1 MIKTIVVATDGSK
14 HADKAI
20 TAAGEIAGK
29 FGARVVVVHTALTG
43 ATSATLRKLATRK
56 ALTKDQRDLLDNY
69 EADVLMAMSGAG
81 MAPMTVVPPPAELLH
96 PIGDQLLQR
105 AAAAAKKAGAKRVS
119 TVYFGGDPADAIL
132 KTAKKEKADLIA
144 LGTRG
149 LGEIKGLF
157 LGSVSHKVSAHA
169 DCAVLTVK

>member
-1 MIKTIVVATDGSK
+1 MIKTIVVATDGSN
-14 HADKAI
+14 HAEKAI
-20 TAAGEIAGK
+20 ATAGEIAGK
-29 FGARVVVVHTALTG
+29 FGARVVVVHTMLSG
-43 ATSATLRKLATRK
+43 ASSAQLRKLANRK

-81 MAPMTVVPPPAELLH
+81 MAPMTVVPAPAELLH
-96 PIGDQLLQR
+96 PIGDQILER
-105 AAAAAKKAGAKRVS
+105 SATAAKKAGAKKVD
-119 TVYFGGDPADAIL
+119 TKLMGGDAADAIL
-132 KTAKKEKADLIA
+132 ATAKKEKADMIV

-169 DCAVLTVK
+169 SCPVLTVK

>member
-14 HADKAI
+14 HADKAVA
-20 TAAGEIAGK
+20 AAGEIAGK
-29 FGARVVVVHTALTG
+29 FGSRVVVVHTALTG
-43 ATSATLRKLATRK
+43 ASSNTLRRLANRK
-56 ALTKDQRDLLDNY
+56 ALSKPQRDLLDNY

-81 MAPMTVVPPPAELLH
+81 MAPITVVPPPVELLH
-96 PIGDQLLQR
+96 PIGDQLLER
-105 AAAAAKKAGAKRVS
+105 AAAAVKKAGAKRVS
-119 TVYFGGDPADAIL
+119 TAYFGGDPADAIL
-132 KTAKKEKADLIA
+132 KTAKKEKADMIV

>member
-14 HADKAI
+14 HADSAV
-20 TAAGEIAGK
+20 AMAGEIAGK
-29 FGARVVVVHTALTG
+29 FGSRVVVVHTALAG
-43 ATSATLRKLATRK
+43 ASSNTLRKLANRK
-56 ALTKDQRDLLDNY
+56 ALTKEQRDLLDNY

-81 MAPMTVVPPPAELLH
+81 MAPMAVVPPPAELLH
-96 PIGDQLLQR
+96 PIGEQLLER
-105 AAAAAKKAGAKRVS
+105 AAAAAKKAGAKKVTTTYS
-119 TVYFGGDPADAIL
+119 GGDPADAIL
-132 KTAKKEKADLIA
+132 NAAKKEKADMIV

-169 DCAVLTVK
+169 NCPVLTVK

>member
-14 HADKAI
+14 HADNAL
-20 TAAGEIAGK
+20 AEAGEIAGK
-29 FGARVVVVHTALTG
+29 FGARVVVVHTALAG
-43 ATSATLRKLATRK
+43 ASSATLRKLANRR
-56 ALTKDQRDLLDNY
+56 ALSKDQRDLLDNY

-81 MAPMTVVPPPAELLH
+81 MAPMAVVPPPAELLH
-96 PIGDQLLQR
+96 PIGEQILAR
-105 AAAAAKKAGAKRVS
+105 AAAAAKKAGAKKV
-119 TVYFGGDPADAIL
+119 TTAYFGGDPADVIL
-132 KTAKKEKADLIA
+132 NAAKKEKADLIV

-169 DCAVLTVK
+169 NCPVLTVK

>member
-14 HADKAI
+14 HADNAV
-20 TAAGEIAGK
+20 AMAGEIAGK
-29 FGARVVVVHTALTG
+29 FGSRVVVVHTALAG
-43 ATSATLRKLATRK
+43 ASSNTLRKLANRK
-56 ALTKDQRDLLDNY
+56 ALTKEQRDLLDNY

-81 MAPMTVVPPPAELLH
+81 MAPMAVVPPPAELLH
-96 PIGDQLLQR
+96 PIGEQILDR
-105 AAAAAKKAGAKRVS
+105 AAAAAKKAGAKKVTTGYS
-119 TVYFGGDPADAIL
+119 GGDPADAIL
-132 KTAKKEKADLIA
+132 NAAKKEKADMIV

-169 DCAVLTVK
+169 SCPVLTVK

>member
-1 MIKTIVVATDGSK
+1 MIKTIVVATDGSN
-14 HADKAI
+14 HAEKAI
-20 TAAGEIAGK
+20 ALAGEIAGK
-29 FGARVVVVHTALTG
+29 FGAGVTVVHTMLSG
-43 ATSATLRKLATRK
+43 ASSAQLRKLANRK

-81 MAPMTVVPPPAELLH
+81 MAPMAVVPAPAELLH
-96 PIGDQLLQR
+96 PIGEQILER
-105 AAAAAKKAGAKRVS
+105 AAAAAKKAGAKKVDTS
-119 TVYFGGDPADAIL
+119 LMGGDAADAIL
-132 KTAKKEKADLIA
+132 NVAKKQKADMIV

-169 DCAVLTVK
+169 SCPVLTVK